1 MLPTAFHLKTQ
12 VLTKYFWV
20 SYLFIFSLNYSALF
34 SGQEGQVG
42 RHSHADGDQRTSFWT
57 QPPLFSNVVA

>member
-20 SYLFIFSLNYSALF
+20 SYLFIFSLNYIALF
-34 SGQEGQVG
+34 SGQVG